1 MRNSA
6 RRLLSAYRASR
17 SGPEGGVAVQ
27 DGCTPPTAGLHGG
40 SGRGLA
46 RQRPVQAL
54 SPGQYSDT
62 AQRAQR
68 IRCASLFVFIGI
80 ALSLLPCSL
89 PMIPILSALIAG
101 EGAALNRRRGL
112 CLSLTYVLGMAAVYT
127 ALGIAA

>member
-27 DGCTPPTAGLHGG
+27 DGCTPKPQASTAVQSEVEPASGLSRLYRLDNIQTLLKER
-40 SGRGLA
+40 SGF
-46 RQRPVQAL
+46 VAL
-54 SPGQYSDT
+54 P
-62 AQRAQR
+62 
-68 IRCASLFVFIGI
+68 LFVFIGI

-101 EGAALNRRRGL
+101 EGAALNRRRG
-112 CLSLTYVLGMAAVYT
+112 
-127 ALGIAA
+127 